1 MRIYPLSRTI
11 GAVAVIEK
19 LVVLRQIFH
28 RIASEDATNTGEAVV
43 CWVDTILAKLGQAVY
58 QITSLRLDGTPT
70 PSSVNSVS
78 SQASSLG
85 DLKGAMALRAAL
97 QLPRTFLY
105 SDRRRQIIDLRVD
118 SLPQIIS
125 ILESQHA
132 SMAAVRLALRIAF
145 AMTVLQCPVGH
156 KTEVFSTIDWYASC
170 RIDSILYL
178 TKL

>member
-1 MRIYPLSRTI
+1 MRIYPLNCTI

-19 LVVLRQIFH
+19 LVVFRRIFH
-28 RIASEDATNTGEAVV
+28 RIASEEATNTGEAVV

-58 QITSLRLDGTPT
+58 QITSLRLDGAPT
-70 PSSVNSVS
+70 PSVNSVS

-125 ILESQHA
+125 ILGSQHA
-132 SMAAVRLALRIAF
+132 SMAAIRLALRIAF
-145 AMTVLQCPVGH
+145 SMTVLHCPVGH
-156 KTEVFSTIDWYASC
+156 KNDVFNFDWYGSC
-170 RIDSILYL
+170 RIDSIRYL